1 MSQRCSCQV
10 WLPDILM
17 ALRLTSF
24 QTASLPSYMPSKH
37 TRLALFDVDGTVTP
51 PRGVAAPSTMAT
63 LRQLRAKLCWQL
75 GSQVSEDFD
84 YVFAECGLIAYKR
97 GLKLPHERFVDLIG
111 EDRYKNLVNFILRY
125 IADLDIPIKRGTFV
139 EFRDG
144 LINVCP
150 QGRNTTTQ
158 EQDMFDE
165 YDKASCCVPSYN
177 LVCAIG
183 GRTSFDVFPRG
194 WDKTYALRHLEGE
207 GYSEIHYFGD
217 KTHEGGNDFEI
228 FHDPRIIGHTV
239 DRPEDTGRQIED
251 LFLKEK
257 QFGGGPT

>member
-1 MSQRCSCQV
+1 
-10 WLPDILM
+10 
-17 ALRLTSF
+17 
-24 QTASLPSYMPSKH
+24 
-37 TRLALFDVDGTVTP
+37 
-51 PRGVAAPSTMAT
+51 MAT
-63 LRQLRAKLCWQL
+63 LRQLRGVMDVGFIGGSTYRKLCWQL

-125 IADLDIPIKRGTFV
+125 IADIDIPIKRGTFV

-165 YDKASCCVPSYN
+165 YDKVHQVRTKMIQALKDALPAYN